1 MEMESIKGVFAI
13 AGGVIAVLNFVGII
27 VVFIANRLAFNKIMT
42 NDLHHVN
49 ENIKSLSEEQKGLR
63 EKVGSLAED
72 MSYVKGALKI
82 GRGSRTK
89 KVAANKYSKVK

>member
-1 MEMESIKGVFAI
+1 MELESLKNIFAVV
-13 AGGVIAVLNFVGII
+13 AGVIGVLNFVGII
-27 VVFIANRLAFNKIMT
+27 VVFVANRLAFHKIMT

-49 ENIKSLSEEQKGLR
+49 ENIKNLSDEQKGLR

-82 GRGSRTK
+82 GRSSKTK
-89 KVAANKYSKVK
+89 RVAAKK